1 MQEKANCPI
10 RKNKPFTNG
19 QSAVVHLL
27 SDGEKG
33 FRELMG
39 AAGYKDKRSF
49 RLSVLNGLITNGL
62 VVMTHPE
69 NPNHRSQR
77 YRLTDTGRKEI
88 E

>member
-1 MQEKANCPI
+1 MQLLAN
-10 RKNKPFTNG
+10 
-19 QSAVVHLL
+19 
-27 SDGEKG
+27 GEKG
-33 FRELMG
+33 TQELME

-69 NPNHRSQR
+69 NHNHRSQR